1 MSNAALSNPPTAR
14 LRTQAAVSAAF
25 PHATEAASGI
35 LRQGGN
41 AIDAAVAAAWALS
54 VCEPSA
60 SGLGGQTTMLFSA
73 ANGDVKV
80 IDGHSYAPRRVSEST
95 VSLDE
100 QRRGYRSCTIP
111 STPATLQYAHSKYG
125 RLSWQRVMAPAAEI
139 AKRGF
144 ALTALQCKQTGWV
157 LKHLRANPAAGELFL
172 NKGEPP
178 QVGET
183 LRQPQL
189 AETLHRIAEAGA
201 IDFYQGTLARDIGD
215 DMRDN
220 GGLLDE
226 EDLGSLSA
234 PIERPPLMIKFRG
247 FEVVT
252 VPPPGGGLQLLL
264 ALKILEQLFSAETA
278 SSVEDGYA
286 AIAISIFGAFCA
298 REENSLVVRDF
309 VPELG
314 ARLLSEEWAG
324 QIIDK
329 LCRER
334 HASVAAAEEPGDTT
348 HLTVADAQ
356 GNIVA
361 LTQSIQSVFGAKVA
375 NNKLGFL
382 YNNYLR
388 TCLRSPGP
396 SQLGPN
402 CLSRSNAAPVLIRE
416 RISSGQRPIL
426 ALGSAGSRR
435 ITSSIL
441 QVISNVVD
449 HKMPLQEAIA
459 APRIHALLSRKLW
472 VEKRISLPSLV
483 GRLGDHF
490 SKFIVKG
497 AYSFGMGA
505 VHALQ
510 FVGGETI
517 AGADP
522 RRDGST
528 AVLQNSERE

>member
-1 MSNAALSNPPTAR
+1 MSTAALSNPPMTR
-14 LRTQAAVSAAF
+14 LRTQAGVSTAF
-25 PHATEAASGI
+25 PHATEAASSI

-60 SGLGGQTTMLFSA
+60 SGLGGQTTILFSA
-73 ANGDVKV
+73 ANGNVKV
-80 IDGHSYAPRRVSEST
+80 IDGHSHAPRRVSERT
-95 VSLDE
+95 VSPE
-100 QRRGYRSCTIP
+100 GQRRGYRSCTIP

-125 RLSWQRVMAPAAEI
+125 RLGWRRVMAPAAEI
-139 AKRGF
+139 ASRGF
-144 ALTALQCKQTGWV
+144 ELTALQCRQTGWV
-157 LKHLRANPAAGELFL
+157 LKHLRANPAARELFL
-172 NKGEPP
+172 KKGEPP
-178 QVGET
+178 QVGEI

-201 IDFYQGTLARDIGD
+201 IDFYQGTLARDITD
-215 DMRDN
+215 DMREN

-226 EDLGSLSA
+226 EDLTNLSA
-234 PIERPPLMIKFRG
+234 PVARPPLTIKFRG

-264 ALKILEQLFSAETA
+264 ALKILEQLFPAEAA

-286 AIAISIFGAFCA
+286 AIAMSIFDAFSA
-298 REENSLVVRDF
+298 REESPVAVNDF
-309 VPELG
+309 VPEM
-314 ARLLSEEWAG
+314 AERLLSEQRVR
-324 QIIDK
+324 QIITNFQK
-329 LCRER
+329 EP
-334 HASVAAAEEPGDTT
+334 HPSAAAAEEPGDTT
-348 HLTVADAQ
+348 HLTVADAE

-375 NNKLGFL
+375 NKKLGFL

-388 TCLRSPGP
+388 TCPRSPGP

-416 RISSGQRPIL
+416 RISSGQRPVL

-441 QVISNVVD
+441 QVISNVID

-472 VEKRISLPSLV
+472 IEKRISLPSLV

-510 FVGGETI
+510 FADGETI

-522 RRDGST
+522 RRDGSA